1 MWWKKASQISSNR
14 KTAHLQRLIACVSI
28 TESLHSTPTAALEVI
43 LMLPPLGIY
52 IKGEARQAIYRLN
65 CSEEFTRARIGHLEV
80 FEKMTYEWPSILA
93 PGDKI
98 VLIIAFKRR
107 FLVEILLRSS
117 WLSQETSEILPLDGV
132 IDGVNFYTSAGNHC
146 KIF

>member
-1 MWWKKASQISSNR
+1 MRAYGLKDLWTTLQI
-14 KTAHLQRLIACVSI
+14 SI
-28 TESLHSTPTAALEVI
+28 TETMHSTPTAALEVI

-65 CSEEFTRARIGHLEV
+65 CFEEFIRARIGHLEV
-80 FEKMTYEWPSILA
+80 FEKLTNEWPSILA

-98 VLIIAFKRR
+98 VLIIALGRR

-117 WLSQETSEILPLDGV
+117 
-132 IDGVNFYTSAGNHC
+132 
-146 KIF
+146 